1 MMLADGLPYLVPLQI
16 EHAVDAIR
24 FGDRLNTSE
33 FVTPLFNEVREPAQL
48 RHRIREVMPVRVDE
62 VDDDAVLSLREEHE
76 VGAQRLPIS

>member
-1 MMLADGLPYLVPLQI
+1 MLLADGLPYLVPLQI

-24 FGDRLNTSE
+24 FGNRLDTSE
-33 FVTPLFNEVREPAQL
+33 FVPPLFNEVREPTQL

-76 VGAQRLPIS
+76 IRTQ